1 MSDQLSSDLASLR
14 IAREETPPRRGWL
27 RGVLALVVVG
37 GALGAAYV
45 VGMPYLESKVFKL
58 EVSVTEVSRVSP
70 AQASVALTSSGY
82 VVALKESSVA
92 VKVPG
97 KVAKRYVSQG
107 SKVKAGDLLLEID
120 PSDQKA
126 AIAAAQSRVASTAAQ
141 AQRARAELAALQVQA
156 KRERALVE
164 AGVSPKGNVEDLEAR
179 EASFGEAVK
188 ASDADIR
195 AAQAEVQ
202 AMRVNLGNY
211 TLNAPIDGTV
221 LNKPPE
227 VGEYVG
233 PQPAGIAVDMGGVQ
247 IADFTS
253 LVAEIDV
260 PEGRL
265 HLVKMGGPA
274 EIQLDAYPDRRYR
287 GKTLEVTPTVD
298 RSKATV
304 TVRVTFVDPA
314 DGALPNM
321 AARVSFLEKEVDE
334 AAIKSPPKTIVPG
347 AAIADRNGAKVVFV
361 LDGGVAH
368 MRTLELGAPF
378 GDGFEVVKGLAPGT
392 QLVKNPP
399 ATLTDG
405 QRVQEK
411 NES

>member
-14 IAREETPPRRGWL
+14 ITRDAAPSRRGWL
-27 RGVLALVVVG
+27 KTLAALVVLT
-37 GALGAAYV
+37 GAIGAGYV
-45 VGMPYLESKVFKL
+45 FGKPYLEARVFKTQ
-58 EVSVTEVSRVSP
+58 VSVTEVSRVSP
-70 AQASVALTSSGY
+70 AQASVSLTSSGY
-82 VVALKESSVA
+82 VVALRQSSVA

-97 KVAKRYVSQG
+97 KVAKRLVSQG

-120 PSDQKA
+120 PADQKA
-126 AIAAAQSRVASTAAQ
+126 AIAAAQSRVASALAQ
-141 AQRARAELAALQVQA
+141 AQRTRADLAAIEVQS
-156 KRERALVE
+156 KREHSLVE
-164 AGVSPKGNVEDLEAR
+164 AGVSPKGTVEDLDAR
-179 EASFGEAVK
+179 KASLDEAVK
-188 ASDADIR
+188 ASDADVH

-202 AMRVNLGNY
+202 AMRVNLGNF
-211 TLNAPIDGTV
+211 TVVAPIDGTV

-227 VGEYVG
+227 VGEFVG

-247 IADFTS
+247 ISDFNS

-265 HLVKMGGPA
+265 HLVKIGGPA

-304 TVRVTFVDPA
+304 TVRVSFVDSA

-321 AARVSFLEKEVDE
+321 AARVSFLDSEVD
-334 AAIKSPPKTIVPG
+334 ANAIKAPPKTVVPG

-361 LDGGVAH
+361 VDNGIVH
-368 MRTLELGAPF
+368 MQTVELGPVF
-378 GDGFEVVKGLAPGT
+378 GDGFELVRGPTPGT

-399 ATLTDG
+399 PQLADG
-405 QRVQEK
+405 QRVEEK
-411 NES
+411 TES